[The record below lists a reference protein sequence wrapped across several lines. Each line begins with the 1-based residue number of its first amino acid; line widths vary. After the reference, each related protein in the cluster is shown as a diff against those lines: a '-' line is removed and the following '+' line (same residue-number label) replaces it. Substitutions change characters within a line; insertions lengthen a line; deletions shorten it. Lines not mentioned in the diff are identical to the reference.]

1 MKLVELNQ
9 TIKLKLIVTDE
20 QSYLF
25 EIVTEQYRKAC
36 NYVSEYVFNNNF
48 ELNSFKLSKIL
59 YHEIRNTFNLKSQM
73 TQSVFRTV
81 TARYKTTQSQLKQ
94 KPYKYQDQTG
104 KWCRIYKDLF
114 WLMKPIYFNRP
125 QADLIRNRDYSFVED
140 GSVLS
145 INTLDSRVKAT
156 FKAKGFDHYLDES
169 WKLGTAKLVKLK
181 NHWFLHVSVS
191 KTVAD
196 FDKNDLKHVVGI
208 DRGLNFLITSHD
220 EKGKTIFTDGR
231 KIMKKRET
239 HNAVRAELQS
249 KGTKSAKR
257 RLKKLAQRENR
268 WMTDVNHQLS
278 KTLVNQYGKG
288 TVFVLE
294 DLTNV
299 TFSVDSLSKKQRNKH
314 RSWSFYQFEQFLN
327 YKSHNNQSETI
338 KVSAAYTSQRCPKCG
353 TIDKENRKH
362 HLHEYHCSK
371 CQYRSNDDR
380 VGAMNIQLLGTQW
393 VSGIEQPK
401 FEKITTD

>member
-1 MKLVELNQ
+1 MELNQ

-25 EIVTEQYRKAC
+25 ENVTEQYRKAC

-59 YHEIRNTFNLKSQM
+59 YHEIRNMFNLKSQM

-104 KWCRIYKDLF
+104 KWCRIYKDLY

-125 QADLIRNRDYSFVED
+125 QADLIRNRDYSFVEG

-196 FDKNDLKHVVGI
+196 FDKNDL
-208 DRGLNFLITSHD
+208 
-220 EKGKTIFTDGR
+220 
-231 KIMKKRET
+231 
-239 HNAVRAELQS
+239 
-249 KGTKSAKR
+249 
-257 RLKKLAQRENR
+257 
-268 WMTDVNHQLS
+268 
-278 KTLVNQYGKG
+278 
-288 TVFVLE
+288 
-294 DLTNV
+294 
-299 TFSVDSLSKKQRNKH
+299 
-314 RSWSFYQFEQFLN
+314 
-327 YKSHNNQSETI
+327 
-338 KVSAAYTSQRCPKCG
+338 
-353 TIDKENRKH
+353 
-362 HLHEYHCSK
+362 
-371 CQYRSNDDR
+371 
-380 VGAMNIQLLGTQW
+380 
-393 VSGIEQPK
+393 
-401 FEKITTD
+401 